1 MNVIETTGLDKRYRN
16 TWALRDCTLAIP
28 SGHVVALVGPNGAGK
43 TTLLH
48 CAVGLITPTSGNM
61 TVLGD
66 LAPGSLDALERIAFV
81 AQDAPLHQ
89 HLSVRAML
97 IVADN
102 LNRRFDQALAER
114 RLDELEIR
122 TDHKVGKL
130 SGGQQAQLA
139 LALALARHPDLL
151 VLDEPLARLDPLA
164 RHDFMALVLTAVAE
178 HGLSVLFS
186 SHVVSELERVADYLI
201 LLAHGQLQMAGEI
214 EELLAEHAVLT
225 GPAADVGRVQD
236 QLPVVHAQLAGRH
249 AQLLVRSRDL
259 SGPPAGWESDD
270 VALEELVLAYLREP
284 SASSLPGPVTIAAS
298 RAHEVTS

>member
-1 MNVIETTGLDKRYRN
+1 MNIIETTGLEKRYRD

-28 SGHVVALVGPNGAGK
+28 AGHVVALVGPNGAGK

-48 CAVGLITPTSGNM
+48 CAIGLITPTSGDM
-61 TVLGD
+61 TVFGD

-97 IVADN
+97 IVASN
-102 LNRRFDQALAER
+102 LNRHFDVALVEQ
-114 RLDELEIR
+114 RLAELEIR

-164 RHDFMALVLTAVAE
+164 RHDFMALVLTSVSE

-214 EELLAEHAVLT
+214 EGLLAQHAILN
-225 GPAADVGRVQD
+225 GPADDVDRVHG
-236 QLPVVHAQLAGRH
+236 QLPVIHVQLAGRR
-249 AQLLVRSRDL
+249 AQLFVRMTDGSAL
-259 SGPPAGWESDD
+259 PSGWERDD
-270 VALEELVLAYLREP
+270 VTLEEVVLAYLREP
-284 SASSLPGPVTIAAS
+284 SAASLPGPIGIAAT
-298 RAHEVTS
+298 RAGEMTR

>member
-1 MNVIETTGLDKRYRN
+1 MNIIETTGLEKRFRN
-16 TWALRDCTLAIP
+16 TWALRDCTLAVP
-28 SGHVVALVGPNGAGK
+28 AGHVVALVGPNGAGK

-48 CAVGLITPTSGNM
+48 CAVGLITPTSGDM

-97 IVADN
+97 IVARN
-102 LNRRFDQALAER
+102 LNRRFDTALAER

-164 RHDFMALVLTAVAE
+164 RHDFMALVLTAVTE

-201 LLAHGQLQMAGEI
+201 LIAHGQLQMAGEI
-214 EELLAEHAVLT
+214 EGLLAQHAVLN
-225 GPAADVGRVQD
+225 GPADDVGRVQD
-236 QLPVVHAQLAGRH
+236 QLPVVHAQVAGRR
-249 AQLLVRSRDL
+249 AQLLVRTSDV
-259 SGPPAGWESDD
+259 SEPPSGWECDD

-284 SASSLPGPVTIAAS
+284 SASSLPGPIAIAAN
-298 RAHEVTS
+298 RVGEVTR